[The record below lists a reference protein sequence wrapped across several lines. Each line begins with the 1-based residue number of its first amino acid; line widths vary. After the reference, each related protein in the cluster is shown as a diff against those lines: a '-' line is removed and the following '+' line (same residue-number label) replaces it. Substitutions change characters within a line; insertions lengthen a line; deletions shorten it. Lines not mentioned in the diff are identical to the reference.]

1 MNTTCS
7 VISCISE
14 SNYES
19 DMLGIVEP
27 AISAIRTSGRFERM
41 KGEEIYWERYTPDAY
56 VGSIV
61 ISHGFA
67 ESCDKFAEMIYYFV
81 QAGYQVF
88 ICEHRG
94 HGRSYRAAEEMWLTH
109 VERFDEYI
117 QDFHHFMIHI
127 VLQNLNEKP
136 LFLYAHSMGGAI
148 GARYLELYPG
158 VFDRAVLTAPMLELD
173 SGNIPMFAAKLYAGY
188 QSFVGNKRKP
198 LFIHKPF
205 REDEPFEEGV
215 ATSLARFNYYL
226 NKRINTPYL
235 QNSAAT
241 YQWMRE
247 SLRTVKQIV
256 NRKNCSRVTVPV
268 LLFQAEHDSL
278 VKPEGQNRF
287 ISYLANG
294 RLTRII
300 GSKHEIYRSENEI
313 LQPYLDELLQFYH
326 DFYETKG
333 LV

>member
-1 MNTTCS
+1 MNTTS
-7 VISCISE
+7 PVITCISE
-14 SNYES
+14 TNYES
-19 DMLGIVEP
+19 EMRGIVEP
-27 AISAIRTSGRFERM
+27 AITAIRTSGHFERM
-41 KGEEIYWERYTPDAY
+41 KGEPIYWEQYTPDSYA
-56 VGSIV
+56 GSIV

-81 QAGYQVF
+81 QAEYQVF

-94 HGRSYRAAEEMWLTH
+94 HGRSFRASEEMWLTH
-109 VERFDEYI
+109 VDRFDDYI
-117 QDFHHFMIHI
+117 QDFQHFMMHI

-173 SGNIPMFAAKLYAGY
+173 SGNIPMFAAKAYAGY
-188 QSFVGNKRKP
+188 QSLVGNRKKA
-198 LFIHKPF
+198 LFIHRPF

-215 ATSLARFNYYL
+215 ATSRYRYNYYL
-226 NKRINTPYL
+226 KKRIATPYL

-247 SLRTVKQIV
+247 SLKTVKKIV
-256 NRKNCSRVTVPV
+256 DRNNCRRVTIPV

-278 VKPEGQNRF
+278 VKPGGQNRF
-287 ISYLANG
+287 ISNIENG
-294 RLTRII
+294 TLSRVE
-300 GSKHEIYRSENEI
+300 GAKHEIYRSENKV
-313 LQPYLDELLQFYH
+313 LQPYLNELLGFYH
-326 DFYETKG
+326 DFYQE
-333 LV
+333 

>member
-1 MNTTCS
+1 MNTAS
-7 VISCISE
+7 QVISCISE
-14 SNYES
+14 SNYAS
-19 DMLGIVEP
+19 DMQNVVEP
-27 AISAIRTSGRFERM
+27 AISAIRTSGYFERIQ
-41 KGEEIYWERYTPDAY
+41 GEQIYWERYTPDGY
-56 VGSIV
+56 TGSIV

-94 HGRSYRAAEEMWLTH
+94 HGRSFRASELMWLTH
-109 VERFDEYI
+109 VDRFDDYI
-117 QDFHHFMIHI
+117 QDFHYFMIHI

-148 GARYLELYPG
+148 GARYLELYPS

-173 SGNIPMFAAKLYAGY
+173 SGNIPMFAGKLYAGY
-188 QSFVGNKRKP
+188 QSIIGNKKKP

-215 ATSLARFNYYL
+215 ATSRARFNYYL
-226 NKRINTPYL
+226 GKRITSPYL

-247 SLRTVKQIV
+247 SLKMIKLIV
-256 NRKNCSRVTVPV
+256 NRNHCSKVTIPV

-278 VKPEGQNRF
+278 VKPGGQNRF

-294 RLTRII
+294 RLSRIA
-300 GSKHEIYRSENEI
+300 GSKHEIYRSENTV
-313 LQPYLDELLQFYH
+313 LQPYLHELLKFYN
-326 DFYETKG
+326 DFFYNYT
-333 LV
+333 